1 MADVQQAAEVATEVE
16 DKGAEVAEQFAEA
29 DARADPSVEAPS
41 LEDIASQMGWVPA
54 EKFKGPE
61 DKWKPADK
69 FIIDGKDIQERQSRE
84 LKGIRETLETI
95 KATSSSIMVERLA
108 EQHKE
113 LSAKYENA
121 VERGDKDEI
130 WQTANAIRDLQT
142 KAEPSR
148 PLAAP
153 ETLAWVERN
162 QRVKNDPL
170 AWNRALAVND
180 AYARS
185 FPQSTPAEQLA
196 YTEQILKGEYPA
208 LFDDKAAPTVNA
220 PASRNSGPGKTTG
233 KTAADLPKEARAQAD
248 DLVERKLIPSVE
260 SYAKHYFEQAEKRK

>member
-1 MADVQQAAEVATEVE
+1 MANEQAAEAATEVE

-29 DARADPSVEAPS
+29 DAKADPSVEAPS

-69 FIIDGKDIQERQSRE
+69 FIIDGKEIQERQSRE
-84 LKGIRETLETI
+84 LRSIRETVETMSRTQG
-95 KATSSSIMVERLA
+95 AIMIDKLA

-113 LSAKYENA
+113 LSAKYQSA
-121 VERGDKDEI
+121 VENGDPDEA
-130 WQTANAIRDLQT
+130 WKAANAIRDLQT
-142 KAEPSR
+142 KAEPNR
-148 PLAAP
+148 PSPAP
-153 ETLAWVERN
+153 ETVAWVEKH

-196 YTEQILKGEYPA
+196 YTEQVLKGEYPA
-208 LFDDKAAPTVNA
+208 LFDDKPPAGVNA
-220 PASRNSGPGKTTG
+220 PASRNSGAPRSTG
-233 KTAADLPKEARAQAD
+233 KTAADLPKEAKAQAD
-248 DLVERKLIPSVE
+248 DLVERKLIPSVDA
-260 SYAKHYFEQAEKRK
+260 YAKHYFAELEKRK